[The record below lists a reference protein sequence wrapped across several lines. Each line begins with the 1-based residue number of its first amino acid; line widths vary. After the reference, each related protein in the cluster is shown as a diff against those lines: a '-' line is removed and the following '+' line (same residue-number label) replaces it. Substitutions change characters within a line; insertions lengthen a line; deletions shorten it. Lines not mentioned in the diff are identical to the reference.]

1 MDDLFTLRLATPAD
15 LAQMDDLLTRSYPRL
30 LAADYPPSVRVLAM
44 PLITR
49 ARPQLL
55 ASRRYYVVEGA
66 EGRLL
71 SAGGYSLAAPGPDG
85 AVTAQGAGSG
95 HIRHFV
101 TDPDATRQGL
111 ARRIMEQILS
121 AARGEGVGR
130 MECLSTRT
138 AVPFY
143 SAMGFVAGA
152 EVAVPLAPGIT
163 FPAVQ
168 MQCSLPAK

>member
-1 MDDLFTLRLATPAD
+1 MDDHFTLRLATAAD
-15 LAQMDDLLTRSYPRL
+15 LAAMDDLLMRSYPRL
-30 LAADYPPSVRVLAM
+30 LAADYPALVRVLAM

-55 ASRRYYVVEGA
+55 ASGRYYVLEGSA
-66 EGRLL
+66 GRLL

-85 AVTAQGAGSG
+85 RPVVQGAGTG
-95 HIRHFV
+95 HIRHVV

-111 ARRIMEQILS
+111 ARRIMAKIFLVAQ
-121 AARGEGVGR
+121 GEGISR

-143 SAMGFVAGA
+143 RAMGFRPGA
-152 EVAVPLAPGIT
+152 EVSVPLAPGIT

-168 MQCSLPAK
+168 MHRSLPAK